1 MWKKHSVFCLLA
13 LAVAMNCLVYGQ
25 NRRKGQRPSAL
36 ARKDNLLDSVCFI
49 DIVYVLDSSESAK
62 DVLFDKQKEFVTL
75 LSDKLFLMKPT
86 RVLRYDIK
94 LAIMQFSSSVR
105 IDYPFDEWRS
115 LPDFKLRVKEMTYIG
130 HGTYSYYA
138 ISNATQLFKTEGRKS
153 SVKVVVLMADGIDHP
168 KSPDV
173 QAISEAARTFGIS
186 FITIGLSNVADKV
199 KLLSISGNSPGTPV
213 FILNDPNLLDKIR
226 NQLAAL
232 FDEQC
237 GKKCECQKG
246 DQGPP
251 GPKGGHGNRG
261 DKGER
266 GAKGEKGEAETGEPG
281 EKGSKGSLGY
291 KGDKGDRGECG
302 TPGLKGD
309 RGTEGPFGPKGPR
322 GPQGIGGPPG
332 DPGPKGIQGSK
343 GEPGPSGPYGPAG
356 VPGIGYPGPKGD
368 RGQEGRI
375 GFPGPTGIG
384 EPGLTGPR
392 GPEGVQGER
401 GPPGEG
407 LPGLKG
413 EKGSEGPGGPVGAPG
428 LSIKGDKG
436 ERGIDGPLGP
446 IGPPGV
452 GVPGNQGIQG
462 LKGLPWGKGIA
473 RPGTP
478 WTKGSR
484 GRTRNTRGCGST
496 RNWTAWGEPGSQGFP
511 GQNGKPGLIGTPGKK
526 GEQGAPGARGPE
538 GLPGKGDIGP
548 KGEEGQKGAQGM
560 DGPKGIAG
568 APGPKGESGIKGAV
582 GNPGPS
588 VRGLPG
594 PKGEQGYPG
603 PPGSDGNPGPSIVG
617 PKGAPGLIGPPGA
630 PGAKGDGFPGSSGPR
645 GLPGVQGP
653 RGLKGSGDP
662 GPKGEQGP
670 RGPPGPS
677 GPRGIGI
684 PGPKGVIG
692 QKGLPGALG
701 PPGESIQGS
710 KGEQGIPGLPGSKGS
725 IGVGLP
731 GPKGDYG
738 EKGDQGKRG
747 NKGEIGEPGPAG
759 PRGFSGVK
767 GEAGLTKEE
776 VIKLIMEICGCGVK
790 CKENPLEL
798 VFVIDSSESVGPE
811 NFDRIKR
818 FVKTV
823 IDAVTVNQATAR
835 VGIINFSH
843 KVDVVSTLQQYPN
856 KESLKGAIDVMQ
868 YLGEGTYTATAIS
881 NATNI
886 FKSARPGVRKV
897 AIVITDGQ
905 ADRRDPN
912 TLEVVVKDAHASN
925 IEIFVIGVV
934 QKSDPNFDSF
944 RKEMDLIASDPDIE
958 HVYQIDDF
966 ITLQALENK
975 VFKQICENDFSVYI
989 TEVLSSLSPGSETR
1003 RENTGRFAIAGTPET
1018 DILPHKPEVTEP
1030 VHRPRIPDE
1039 RIASRVDWD
1048 QYGTTAAPKHVP
1060 DSRRKPV
1067 IPSVYDQKEYL
1078 EFSTPSPET
1087 SVSSDLTRGLQPDTA
1102 SAQLHRAIGIA
1113 RDLML
1118 ERERHDSKCLEPLKI
1133 GDCQNYEVKW
1143 YYSKDSNSCARFW
1156 YGGCGGNQ
1164 NRFQTEWECRAACA
1178 QG

>member
-1 MWKKHSVFCLLA
+1 MWKKHFVFWLVA

-25 NRRKGQRPSAL
+25 NRRRGQKPSSL

-49 DIVYVLDSSESAK
+49 DIVFVLDSSESAK

-75 LSDKLFLMKPT
+75 LSDKVFLMKPS
-86 RVLRYDIK
+86 RVNRYDIN
-94 LAIMQFSSSVR
+94 LAVMQFSSSVR
-105 IDYPFDEWRS
+105 IDQPFGKWRG
-115 LPDFKLRVKEMTYIG
+115 LPNFKQRVKEMTYIG
-130 HGTYSYYA
+130 QGTYSYYA
-138 ISNATQLFKTEGRKS
+138 ISNATQLIKTEGRKTG
-153 SVKVVVLMADGIDHP
+153 VKVVLLLTDGIDHP

-173 QAISEAARTFGIS
+173 QAISEAARAFGIS
-186 FITIGLSNVADKV
+186 FITIGLSNVADRV
-199 KLLSISGNSPGTPV
+199 KLLSISGNSPGNTV
-213 FILNDPNLLDKIR
+213 LLLNDPNLPDKIR
-226 NQLAAL
+226 NQLATL

-237 GKKCECQKG
+237 GRQCECQKG

-251 GPKGGHGNRG
+251 GPRGGHGSRG

-266 GAKGEKGEAETGEPG
+266 GPKGE
-281 EKGSKGSLGY
+281 KGSLGY
-291 KGDKGDRGECG
+291 KGDKGERGECG

-309 RGTEGPFGPKGPR
+309 RGEEGPFGPKGPR
-322 GPQGIGGPPG
+322 GPQGISGPPG
-332 DPGPKGIQGSK
+332 EPGPKGIQGSK

-407 LPGLKG
+407 LPGPKG

-436 ERGIDGPLGP
+436 ERGIDGPQGP
-446 IGPPGV
+446 IGPPGI
-452 GVPGNQGIQG
+452 GVPGNQGIPG
-462 LKGLPWGKGIA
+462 LKGLPGAKGL
-473 RPGTP
+473 RGVGLPGQ
-478 WTKGSR
+478 KGQE
-484 GRTRNTRGCGST
+484 GAPGIKGD
-496 RNWTAWGEPGSQGFP
+496 AGAPGIGQPGPKGEPGRQGFP
-511 GQNGKPGLIGTPGKK
+511 GENGKAGLMGMPGKK
-526 GEQGAPGARGPE
+526 GEQGPPGARGPE
-538 GLPGKGDIGP
+538 GIPGKGDMGP

-568 APGPKGESGIKGAV
+568 PVGPKGEPGIKGAV

-617 PKGAPGLIGPPGA
+617 PQGAPGLIGPPGT
-630 PGAKGDGFPGSSGPR
+630 PGAKGDGFPGPSGPR

-653 RGLKGSGDP
+653 RGLKGAGDP
-662 GPKGEQGP
+662 GQKGEQGP
-670 RGPPGPS
+670 RGHPGPPGQ
-677 GPRGIGI
+677 RGIGI

-692 QKGLPGALG
+692 QKGMPGPQG
-701 PPGESIQGS
+701 PPGEGIQGS
-710 KGEQGIPGLPGSKGS
+710 KGEQGIQGLPGPKGS
-725 IGVGLP
+725 IGIGLP

-747 NKGEIGEPGPAG
+747 NKGEIGEPGPVG

-767 GEAGLTKEE
+767 GEPGLTKEE

-823 IDAVTVNQATAR
+823 IDAITVNQTTAR

-843 KVDVVSTLQQYPN
+843 KVEVVSTLQQYLN
-856 KESLKGAIDVMQ
+856 KESLKGAIDAMQ
-868 YLGEGTYTATAIS
+868 YLGEGTYTATAIN

-886 FKSARPGVRKV
+886 FKFARPGVRKV

-905 ADRRDPN
+905 ADRRDPS
-912 TLEVVVKDAHASN
+912 TLEVVVKDAHGNN

-934 QKSDPNFDSF
+934 QKTDPNFDSF
-944 RKEMDLIASDPDIE
+944 RKEMDLIATDPDSE

-966 ITLQALENK
+966 ITLQALEDK
-975 VFKQICENDFSVYI
+975 IFKQICENDFSSYI
-989 TEVLSSLSPGSETR
+989 SHVLSSALSPGSETR
-1003 RENTGRFAIAGTPET
+1003 REHTSHFAIASTPEP
-1018 DILPHKPEVTEP
+1018 DILPPKPEVTEP
-1030 VHRPRIPDE
+1030 LHRIPSE
-1039 RIASRVDWD
+1039 RVASRAEWD
-1048 QYGTTAAPKHVP
+1048 YYGTTTSPKHIP
-1060 DSRRKPV
+1060 DSHKRPV
-1067 IPSVYDQKEYL
+1067 IPSLYDQTEYL
-1078 EFSTPSPET
+1078 ESSTPSPEF
-1087 SVSSDLTRGLQPDTA
+1087 SVSSNLSRSLQPEA
-1102 SAQLHRAIGIA
+1102 SPQVYKAI
-1113 RDLML
+1113 
-1118 ERERHDSKCLEPLKI
+1118 DSKCLEPLKT
-1133 GDCQNYEVKW
+1133 GDCRNYVVKW
-1143 YYSKDSNSCARFW
+1143 YYAKDSNSCARFW
-1156 YGGCGGNQ
+1156 YGGCDGNQ
-1164 NRFQTEWECRAACA
+1164 NRFETEQECREACF